1 MFYLSE
7 LFLRLKYVILSFII
21 LLSFL
26 FNYKDSLISI
36 VSISLINSSEKF
48 GNFIYTNPT
57 ELIKVQLYS
66 IVLFSFFFILPF
78 LIWNC
83 LEFFKSSL
91 FEFEYKKIRKISVFL
106 LFFFYA
112 SNVLIN
118 FILFPKI

>member
-66 IVLFSFFFILPF
+66 IVLFSFFFIVPF

-83 LEFFKSSL
+83 LEFL
-91 FEFEYKKIRKISVFL
+91 NQACLNLNIKK
-106 LFFFYA
+106 
-112 SNVLIN
+112 
-118 FILFPKI
+118 